1 MQINLHIV
9 TGAACAALCRIRFCY
24 LLFGKRREVPK
35 NVECKLIKGLTL
47 IISQPVYMHRKNDKN
62 HGQHLSNQSCMFV
75 VDHDFNEVH
84 ECGWDFA

>member
-9 TGAACAALCRIRFCY
+9 SGAACAALCRIRFCY

-47 IISQPVYMHRKNDKN
+47 IISQPVYMHRKKMTKIMVNISVIN
-62 HGQHLSNQSCMFV
+62 HACL
-75 VDHDFNEVH
+75 
-84 ECGWDFA
+84 

>member
-9 TGAACAALCRIRFCY
+9 SGAACAALCRIRFCY

-47 IISQPVYMHRKNDKN
+47 IISHPAYMHRKNAKN
-62 HGQHLSNQSCMFV
+62 HGQHLSNQSCMFEKNY
-75 VDHDFNEVH
+75 FNKYE
-84 ECGWDFA
+84 WDFT